1 MSPVSHTIHV
11 FEYLDAPAK
20 HRPTAV
26 CVVFGDEPFL
36 KRLALS
42 QLRRDVLSEEDA
54 PFAAF
59 DGKTAEWRDIVD
71 ELSTIALFGGGKRL
85 AVIDDGDE
93 FVREHRARLEAYVEK
108 PKANGVLV
116 LNVVTWQSNTRLYK
130 ALDECGLQIECRAPE
145 RAVGKR
151 KVPDEDRLAKWLTG
165 WAKRQH
171 HAKLLPAAGRLLVEL
186 VGTEFGLLDQGLAKL
201 ALFISPGGD
210 ITPELVR
217 DIVGGWRTKTIWEL
231 LDAACAGQTVDALRE
246 LDRLLQAGEEPLAL
260 FGPIAWSLRRFAAA
274 TRFIEQAERAGRKLP
289 LPQAL
294 QQAGFFAWPKEA
306 MAKAE
311 QQLKQLGRARA
322 GQLYRWL
329 LEADLALKGSHS
341 TGHRARSVLEQL
353 VVRLGKAANSR
364 RPRG

>member
-1 MSPVSHTIHV
+1 MSHTIHS

-20 HRPTAV
+20 HPPTAV

-59 DGKTAEWRDIVD
+59 DGKTAEWRDVVD

-85 AVIDDGDE
+85 AIIDDGDD

-108 PKANGVLV
+108 PKVTGVLV
-116 LNVVTWQSNTRLYK
+116 LNVVTWQSNTKLYK
-130 ALDECGLQIECRAPE
+130 ALDACGLQIECRAPE
-145 RAVGKR
+145 RAVGTR
-151 KVPDEDRLAKWLTG
+151 KIPDEDRLAKWLTG

-171 HAKLLPAAGRLLVEL
+171 HAKLLPAASHLLVEL
-186 VGTEFGLLDQGLAKL
+186 VGAELGLLDQGLAKL

-231 LDAACAGQTVDALRE
+231 LDAACGGQTVDALRE

-260 FGPIAWSLRRFAAA
+260 FGPISWSLRRFAAA
-274 TRFIEQAERAGRKLP
+274 TRFIEQAERAGRKIP
-289 LPQAL
+289 LTQAL
-294 QQAGFFAWPKEA
+294 QQAGFKAWPKDA
-306 MAKAE
+306 MPKAE
-311 QQLKQLGRARA
+311 QQLKQLGRERA

-341 TGHRARSVLEQL
+341 TKDRARLVLEQL

-364 RPRG
+364 RSRG